1 MKTYTIGIAEVWY
14 RSMKVNAE
22 NEEEAKNII
31 EQNLNDIQSS
41 VIDLEYVEYSHEL
54 PKDQWIVENTE
65 DLEK

>member
-1 MKTYTIGIAEVWY
+1 
-14 RSMKVNAE
+14 MKVNAE

-65 DLEK
+65 ELEK

>member
-54 PKDQWIVENTE
+54 PKDQWIVENKE
-65 DLEK
+65 ELEE